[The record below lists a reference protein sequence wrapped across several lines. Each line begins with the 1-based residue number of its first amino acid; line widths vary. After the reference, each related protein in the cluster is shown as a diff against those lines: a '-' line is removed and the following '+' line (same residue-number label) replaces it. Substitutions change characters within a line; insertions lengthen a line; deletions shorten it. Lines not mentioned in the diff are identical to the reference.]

1 MERTVYSW
9 WAIDLVGVGLVGV
22 RLVGKKNAKLPRF
35 AEAVSRIKL
44 LFELGDFT
52 DKLNGH

>member
-1 MERTVYSW
+1 MERTVYAW